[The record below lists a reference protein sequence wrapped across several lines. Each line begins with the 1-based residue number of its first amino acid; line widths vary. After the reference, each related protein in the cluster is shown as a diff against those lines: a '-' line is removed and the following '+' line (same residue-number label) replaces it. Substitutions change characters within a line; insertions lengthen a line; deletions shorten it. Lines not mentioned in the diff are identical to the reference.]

1 MPKGLDEL
9 TWEDTKSE
17 ISRILIEIARRGGL
31 NGVITYSDLTT
42 QVTTTK
48 LDPHSPVLASL
59 LGEISED
66 EDKAG
71 RGMLSVIVVHKR
83 GDMMPGPGFFE
94 LAKRLG
100 RAVED
105 LEKTWVDE
113 INQVHAY
120 WSRKASPTT

>member
-1 MPKGLDEL
+1 MPKGQDEL
-9 TWEDTKSE
+9 TWEDTKNE
-17 ISRILIEIARRGGL
+17 ISRILIEVARRGGL

-42 QVTTTK
+42 QVSTTE

-59 LGEISED
+59 LGEISEE

-100 RAVED
+100 RSVQD
-105 LEKTWVDE
+105 IEKTWVDE

-120 WSRKASPTT
+120 WNRKASPTT